1 MTASSICAFLI
12 TSALIGQYFLVVGCA
27 NDESTVVLF
36 TVKVVIYAELP
47 TICVKVAVIEAS
59 ISPEEISS
67 VHLEMKLLI
76 SGGIRDRK
84 SASLFAFQG
93 LYFMQKLKSA
103 SEATHLCPL
112 AGT

>member
-12 TSALIGQYFLVVGCA
+12 TSAFMGQYFLVVGCA
-27 NDESTVVLF
+27 NNETTVVLF
-36 TVKVVIYAELP
+36 NVNDVIHAELP
-47 TICVKVAVIEAS
+47 TFCAKVAVIEAL

-84 SASLFAFQG
+84 SASLVAFQG